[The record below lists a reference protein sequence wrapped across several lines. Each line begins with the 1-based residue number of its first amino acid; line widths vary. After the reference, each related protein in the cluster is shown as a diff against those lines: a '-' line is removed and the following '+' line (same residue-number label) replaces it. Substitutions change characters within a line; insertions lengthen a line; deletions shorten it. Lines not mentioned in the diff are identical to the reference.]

1 MGKIHDLR
9 SFLAALRAAGLVHEI
24 HRPVDPV
31 QELGAVLNACEQAG
45 RAAYFSRVKGYDIP
59 LVGSALGS
67 LERVAVALECSPQEL
82 NGRIGGVTERGIP
95 ATLYAG
101 PAPCQ
106 EVVRHAPI
114 DLMSLPIPTHAPR
127 DGGPFITG
135 GVAITR
141 DPVGP
146 GRHNLSFNRMQV
158 KAPDRTGLMIN
169 NWRHVKE
176 FLDKVEPQGQ
186 NLPFCVAIGVDPVLL
201 MAAAYRHEGDEY
213 EIAGAL
219 RQAPIPLVKAVT
231 CDVLVPAHAEI
242 ILEGEILAGEREEE
256 GPLAEFTG
264 HYSDAWPSP
273 VVRVNC
279 ITHRRQPIFQTI
291 AGASFEHI
299 NLGNVL
305 PREPL
310 IERFVRH
317 VCKKVKAVAIPP
329 YSSGFTA
336 IISIEK
342 SNPGEPKNVALAA
355 MTAHVN
361 IKTVIVVDEDVD
373 VHDPTAV
380 LWALST
386 RVRWDQDTTQIPS
399 AQGHELDPTSD
410 QKGVQCK
417 MIIDATLPTELK
429 GHYVKVSYPTVDLGR
444 YQRGS

>member
-1 MGKIHDLR
+1 MINDLR
-9 SFLAALRAAGLVHEI
+9 SFLDALRAKGLVNEI
-24 HRPVDPV
+24 RTEVDPV
-31 QELGAVLNACEQAG
+31 HELGAVLNACELAG
-45 RAAYFSRVKGYDIP
+45 RAACFHKVKGYDMP

-67 LERVAVALECSPQEL
+67 LERVAVALESSVEEI
-82 NGRIGGVTERGIP
+82 NRRIYGVTERGIP
-95 ATLYAG
+95 AVDWQG

-106 EVVRHAPI
+106 EVVQRGPVNLL
-114 DLMSLPIPTHAPR
+114 DLPIPTHAPL

-141 DPVGP
+141 DPEGP

-158 KAPDRTGLMIN
+158 KGPDRTGLMIN

-176 FLDKVEPQGQ
+176 FLDKVEPQGR
-186 NLPFCVAIGVDPVLL
+186 NLPICVAIGVDPVLL
-201 MAAAYRHEGDEY
+201 MAAAYRYEGDEY

-219 RQAPIPLVKAVT
+219 RGAPIPQVKAVT
-231 CDVLVPAHAEI
+231 CDVLVPATAEI
-242 ILEGEILAGEREEE
+242 ILEGEILAGVREEE

-273 VVRVNC
+273 VVRINA
-279 ITHRRQPIFQTI
+279 ITHRRAPIFQTI

-310 IERFVRH
+310 IASFVRH
-317 VCKKVKAVAIPP
+317 VCRKVRQVVIPP

-336 IISIEK
+336 IVSIEK
-342 SNPGEPKNVALAA
+342 SNEGEPRNIGVAA

-373 VHDPTAV
+373 AHDPNAV

-386 RVRWDQDTTQIPS
+386 RVRWDRDVTVIAP

-410 QKGVQCK
+410 QKGVQAK
-417 MIIDATLPTELK
+417 IIIDATLPAELK
-429 GHYVKVSYPTVDLGR
+429 GHYVKVNYPPVDLRR
-444 YQRGS
+444 YLQ